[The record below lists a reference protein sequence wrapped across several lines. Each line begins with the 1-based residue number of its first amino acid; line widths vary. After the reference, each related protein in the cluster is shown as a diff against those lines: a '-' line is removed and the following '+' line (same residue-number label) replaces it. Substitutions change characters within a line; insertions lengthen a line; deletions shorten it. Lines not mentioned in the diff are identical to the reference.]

1 MFRLHIEKHFGF
13 LVGSLDTR
21 FKLLHPPRW
30 PQPLPQLPSPQSSTP
45 FTDTFHP
52 HYHNHHT
59 PPPPLCITSSTPPSP
74 RYDLPSTPPTRTRAP
89 MLTGPQPSTPH
100 CDPHAIQPTHTA
112 EHCIERDEDD
122 DCVRNQMTDSR
133 AGVAAAVARD
143 TQRHRILLHVFTHT
157 QTSPPLRP
165 SPQPPLLAPSSPV
178 YTYL

>member
-45 FTDTFHP
+45 FTDTFHL
-52 HYHNHHT
+52 HYHTHHT
-59 PPPPLCITSSTPPSP
+59 PPQPLCITSSTPPSP

-100 CDPHAIQPTHTA
+100 CDPHAIQPMHTA
-112 EHCIERDEDD
+112 EANTLHRERRRRRL
-122 DCVRNQMTDSR
+122 CKKPYDSR
-133 AGVAAAVARD
+133 TVVAAAVARGD
-143 TQRHRILLHVFTHT
+143 TQRHRHVFTHT